1 MPALRL
7 LDKGSTLTK
16 AKPNQMSAT
25 YLMNLKTTK
34 SETLLQDIK
43 VRVQE
48 TFCGPFLI
56 TLNQKWKIY
65 QNFAYCLRH
74 MHNEKLRCEYLYLR

>member
-1 MPALRL
+1 MQPCVIPALRL

-34 SETLLQDIK
+34 SETLLQDIQEYISAK
-43 VRVQE
+43 VKVQE
-48 TFCGPFLI
+48 TLCGPFLI
-56 TLNQKWKIY
+56 TLNQ
-65 QNFAYCLRH
+65 N
-74 MHNEKLRCEYLYLR
+74 